1 VTHRQALDAGENVGT
16 RQITGGRNM
25 PVDLLLLLQTKK
37 HIIFQAVEN
46 PLFMMQELR
55 PRPRILRGK
64 KKSHH

>member
-1 VTHRQALDAGENVGT
+1 
-16 RQITGGRNM
+16 M
-25 PVDLLLLLQTKK
+25 PVDFLLLLQTKK

-64 KKSHH
+64 KKGHH